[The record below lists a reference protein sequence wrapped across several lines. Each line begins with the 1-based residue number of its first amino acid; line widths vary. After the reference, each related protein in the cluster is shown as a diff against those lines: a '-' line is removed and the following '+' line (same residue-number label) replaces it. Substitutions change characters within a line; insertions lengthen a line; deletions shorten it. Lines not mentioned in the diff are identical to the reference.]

1 MSDQKPFVHLHFH
14 TEYSLLDGACRIK
27 DVMSKA
33 AELGMAATAITDH
46 GVLYGVVDFYQK
58 ARSAGV
64 KPILGCEVYMAHGSM
79 HERRTGPG
87 GSQSNHLVLLAENKT
102 GYANLQRMV
111 SKAHLEGF
119 YYKPRIDKEMLAAN
133 SEGIIGLSAC
143 LKGEVAETCVH
154 GTIDGAAQAA
164 GEFSEIFGPGRF
176 YLELQ
181 DHGLEEQRTAN
192 RGILEVAKRLDLPMI
207 CSNDV
212 HYLNPE
218 DAEAHDCMICLQ
230 TATVMSDPNRMKYG
244 SDQFFMKSGS
254 QMRRLFGEVPG
265 AIENTFEIA
274 ERCNVTLDLNGDLHF
289 PHYDVPEGYAQKEY
303 LLKLGADGL
312 NARYGVADVRQP
324 RNDEEKRIV
333 DRFVYELGIIEKT
346 NFINYFLVVWDF
358 VRFARDMKIP
368 VGPGRGSGAGS
379 ILAYALGITNID
391 PLQYNLIFERFLN
404 PERVSPPDFDIDF
417 CQTRRG
423 EVIDYVKDRY
433 GRENV
438 AQIITFGTLGAKTV
452 IRDIGRV
459 LEIPFAECDRLAKMV
474 PDDPNMTLALALELN
489 PDFKRITDT
498 DANAKRIMTYA
509 RVLEGL
515 PRNPGTHAAGVV
527 IGEKPL
533 MELVPLARDKNHEPV
548 TQFEMKPLEQTG
560 LLKMDF
566 LGLKTLTVIQEAVN
580 NVQAR
585 HGVELDLDSLSTRD
599 EKAFALLNRGDTV
612 GVFQVESRGMRDL
625 LRRIGL
631 SRFEDLIAMIALY
644 RPGPMNMLDD
654 FINRKNGK
662 VKISYDHPLLAPV
675 LEETYGVMLYQE
687 QVQQAANVLAGF
699 SLGQGDILRRAMG
712 KKNRDEMER
721 MKESFI
727 SGCKVTNNIPEKK
740 AEKIFSDIEQFA
752 GYGFNKSHSA
762 AYAVISYQ
770 TAYLKAHY
778 PSEFMAALMSIE
790 MGNADKLPVL
800 IAEAHTMGQKVHAPD
815 VNESGVRFAPVTD
828 GIRFGMAGIKNVG
841 VGAVEAIV
849 QERERGGAFT
859 GLLDFCSRVDGQA
872 CNRKAL
878 ESLIK
883 CGAFDYYGM
892 SRGRLFENID
902 FAMSRAAGSQRDRAS
917 GQASLFD
924 MIDSTGPANEEEEL
938 PDFPPW
944 PQNVMLSG
952 EKELLGF
959 YISGHPLKEHEW
971 ILFNFNLA
979 DTGHMEELEPGTMT
993 RIGGIVEQFQK
1004 LFTRK
1009 TKEPMGTFQ
1018 LAHLDGAVEVVVFP
1032 DAFRTYG
1039 MHLAEESPIM
1049 VCGEIRKEEGDQ
1061 IRMIAQEIYP
1071 LPNIPGRFTRE
1082 VMLQLTGA
1090 KTDDNL
1096 LEKIRDILL
1105 SHPGDTPVSFRIR
1118 FPEGE
1123 TVIIKPEETYLV
1135 SPTYPLVSELDAAI
1149 GPGAVALNIHSEAT
1163 LANEKGRNGKFGN
1176 ARSDKGVRNRRSK

>member
-1 MSDQKPFVHLHFH
+1 
-14 TEYSLLDGACRIK
+14 
-27 DVMSKA
+27 
-33 AELGMAATAITDH
+33 
-46 GVLYGVVDFYQK
+46 
-58 ARSAGV
+58 
-64 KPILGCEVYMAHGSM
+64 
-79 HERRTGPG
+79 
-87 GSQSNHLVLLAENKT
+87 
-102 GYANLQRMV
+102 
-111 SKAHLEGF
+111 
-119 YYKPRIDKEMLAAN
+119 
-133 SEGIIGLSAC
+133 
-143 LKGEVAETCVH
+143 
-154 GTIDGAAQAA
+154 
-164 GEFSEIFGPGRF
+164 
-176 YLELQ
+176 
-181 DHGLEEQRTAN
+181 
-192 RGILEVAKRLDLPMI
+192 
-207 CSNDV
+207 
-212 HYLNPE
+212 
-218 DAEAHDCMICLQ
+218 
-230 TATVMSDPNRMKYG
+230 
-244 SDQFFMKSGS
+244 
-254 QMRRLFGEVPG
+254 
-265 AIENTFEIA
+265 
-274 ERCNVTLDLNGDLHF
+274 
-289 PHYDVPEGYAQKEY
+289 
-303 LLKLGADGL
+303 
-312 NARYGVADVRQP
+312 
-324 RNDEEKRIV
+324 
-333 DRFVYELGIIEKT
+333 
-346 NFINYFLVVWDF
+346 
-358 VRFARDMKIP
+358 MKIP